1 MIKKIFQE
9 KSVEAVSHARNLR
22 IAPSKINKIIK
33 QIRGKKYIEVPNFLK
48 KFPQKPGAVIW
59 DTLYSAASNASNN
72 LLLSKEKLFI
82 SEAYVNQGSILK
94 RMRPRAKGK
103 AYRIEK
109 KLCHLSIFVKEIS
122 QEIN

>member
-1 MIKKIFQE
+1 MIKKTSE
-9 KSVEAVSHARNLR
+9 KTSIEAVSYARNLR

-33 QIRGKKYIEVPNFLK
+33 QIRGKKYIEVLNILK
-48 KFPQKPGAVIW
+48 KIPQKPGAVIW
-59 DTLYSAASNASNN
+59 DALYSAASNASNN

-109 KLCHLSIFVKEIS
+109 KLCHLSIFVKEVS
-122 QEIN
+122 KEIN

>member
-1 MIKKIFQE
+1 MTEKILKAKE
-9 KSVEAVSHARNLR
+9 VASHARNLR

-33 QIRGKKYIEVPNFLK
+33 QIRGKKYLEVLSFLK
-48 KFPQKPGAVIW
+48 KFPQKPGAAVW
-59 DTLYSAASNASNN
+59 HTLYSAASNASNN
-72 LLLSKEKLFI
+72 LELSKEKLII
-82 SEAYVNQGSILK
+82 SQAYVNQASILK

-122 QEIN
+122 